1 MSKLL
6 DLSLQPNSIS
16 EMAEFFTKII
26 LDAVETKV
34 PPLPRRTHKLGWCE
48 TAENSASFKIAW
60 NVKEDARRF
69 MRVNPR
75 DRTAWKTLRMACANL
90 RAVIDAGLHAH
101 FEEYVAE
108 TERLIADNDQGGF
121 YTHFKGTVGLG
132 GRKPRSEQFIM
143 DEDGTLLRNKVRIR
157 KRWGGG
163 SSRPS

>member
-1 MSKLL
+1 MVRLSGRIAPNRRIRTNNQIQPFDRHKFRSEGDCRQRVVARIISKLP
-6 DLSLQPNSIS
+6 DLPLQPNSIS

-101 FEEYVAE
+101 
-108 TERLIADNDQGGF
+108 R
-121 YTHFKGTVGLG
+121 
-132 GRKPRSEQFIM
+132 
-143 DEDGTLLRNKVRIR
+143 VRC
-157 KRWGGG
+157 
-163 SSRPS
+163 